1 MNREIKFRGFQKSW
15 IYGGITIFENQVN
28 IFDVNCVA
36 NSSYEVDIN
45 SVGQFTGLKDKN
57 GKEIYEGDIL
67 QTKNNIVE
75 VFFGKKVHSV
85 FMFGKRDTIE
95 INGWLVKNSKNHTDV
110 LDESFIHGKIIGNI
124 YENPELLN

>member
-1 MNREIKFRGFQKSW
+1 MNREIKFRAFDDSEMLTMP
-15 IYGGITIFENQVN
+15 INTNYGLSRFFGCLRDDAVIM
-28 IFDVNCVA
+28 
-36 NSSYEVDIN
+36 
-45 SVGQFTGLKDKN
+45 QFTGLKDKN
-57 GKEIYEGDIL
+57 GNEIYEGDVL

-124 YENPELLN
+124 YENPELLNR